1 MRKFCKAAL
10 LSTVAVVLI
19 AAPVLA
25 LMYQAPF
32 TIIEDAG
39 VDYDMFPA
47 LVGAKNTFMAANGF
61 MEADALDTRVETLAG
76 SDKPHMVADT
86 FTLAAVPIDANSQTN
101 LFFTT
106 GETDLASMNILLGY
120 GGFITIPDAAAL
132 EPGDDFEFEFQ
143 DTYINTD
150 AGAGKDLLL
159 KTDAIEITTSA
170 GDISA
175 TLLGQGAAPTV
186 AAVNGGDDNVD
197 QNNHTV
203 NLPAG
208 ISAGDLLLVFF
219 ATDSAA
225 AITFPNEGVDWI
237 QLFER
242 ARGGDVNGGAWY
254 RIADGGEGATIIVTT
269 ATAQRTAHTSYRITD
284 YTLVPE
290 AAAGADGSSANP
302 NPPNLAPTWGA
313 LNTLWFAVSYNDGSR
328 IVNAYPANYT
338 DGRNDTPVA
347 GTGAGVGSARRELNA
362 AAENPGTFTLSGVED
377 GVANTIA
384 VAPGDLTVTA
394 INQASGEHD
403 VSVTADTVNLEI
415 SIDGAVAGDGFD
427 SAALAGASVTDNA
440 NDWLLMDNSTTQ
452 FMPYMASYKHTVGGV
467 LIAHYQPI
475 AIVEN
480 TGEASTADAGT
491 ATTLDDAI
499 LTQANDFWIGA
510 KLIIVTTTDGFAPE
524 GESSAVTDFDAAL
537 DRLTF
542 GALTAVVDA
551 GDTYTID
558 FGTLVDRQGGDEDA
572 RITWGVNP
580 TGISVT
586 LGSMVA
592 ESQPIIG
599 ETVEAPARDI
609 LPPITVS
616 DWFGDGTVSG
626 ATLTNPIRPLITAM
640 SDNTTLT
647 EIQVWRL
654 MGIIAVLF
662 ATVATAFTIRQ
673 HQGITA
679 IVAGT
684 MLGGLVA
691 FDSNI
696 FPMWTLVIATGLFIA
711 GVVAE
716 RSPSL

>member
-1 MRKFCKAAL
+1 MRRFCKAAL
-10 LSTVAVVLI
+10 LSVMVIVLL

-25 LMYQAPF
+25 LTYQAPF

-86 FTLAAVPIDANSQTN
+86 FTLGAVPVEANSQIN

-106 GETDLASMNILLGY
+106 GETDLLSMNILSGFE
-120 GGFITIPDAAAL
+120 GFITIPDAAAL

-143 DTYINTD
+143 DTYLNT
-150 AGAGKDLLL
+150 ASG
-159 KTDAIEITTSA
+159 TDKNLVFKSEAFSIR
-170 GDISA
+170 ISA
-175 TLLGQGAAPTV
+175 TGSITVGILADSTFSPDAHVEATSVDGDVQRAASESWDAIQSGVGTSAADAVATMRSGWTTDVGADNWGFLVRSFLLFDTSVLPNGATV
-186 AAVNGGDDNVD
+186 TSATLRVFGTAKLDDR
-197 QNNHTV
+197 
-203 NLPAG
+203 PW
-208 ISAGDLLLVFF
+208 GDLTWNVYSSNPATDTALIAADYDKVGTTPF
-219 ATDSAA
+219 AT
-225 AITFPNEGVDWI
+225 AITFSGYD
-237 QLFER
+237 
-242 ARGGDVNGGAWY
+242 
-254 RIADGGEGATIIVTT
+254 
-269 ATAQRTAHTSYRITD
+269 
-284 YTLVPE
+284 
-290 AAAGADGSSANP
+290 AAGF
-302 NPPNLAPTWGA
+302 
-313 LNTLWFAVSYNDGSR
+313 NTF
-328 IVNAYPANYT
+328 T
-338 DGRNDTPVA
+338 
-347 GTGAGVGSARRELNA
+347 LNA
-362 AAENPGTFTLSGVED
+362 AGRAAVDTTDISKFSIREATYDAPDVTPAWSSGDAARITFQTAEGANPPELIVEYEI
-377 GVANTIA
+377 VE
-384 VAPGDLTVTA
+384 VTA

-403 VSVTADTVNLEI
+403 VKVTADTVNLEI

-427 SAALAGASVTDNA
+427 SAALGAVSVADNA
-440 NDWLLMDNSTTQ
+440 NDWLIMDNSTTP
-452 FMPYMASYKHTVGGV
+452 FLPYSASYQQSVGGV
-467 LIAHYQPI
+467 LIAWYQPI

-480 TGEASTADAGT
+480 TGEAGTADAGT
-491 ATTLDDAI
+491 INTLDDAI
-499 LTQANDFWIGA
+499 LTQAAEFWVGA
-510 KLIIVTTTDGFAPE
+510 RLIIITTTDTFAPQ
-524 GESSAVTDFDAAL
+524 GETSAVTAFDAGN

-542 GALTAVVDA
+542 DALTAAVDA

-626 ATLTNPIRPLITAM
+626 STLTNPIRPLITAM

-654 MGIIAVLF
+654 MGVIAILF

-696 FPMWTLVIATGLFIA
+696 FPMWTLVIAVGLFIA